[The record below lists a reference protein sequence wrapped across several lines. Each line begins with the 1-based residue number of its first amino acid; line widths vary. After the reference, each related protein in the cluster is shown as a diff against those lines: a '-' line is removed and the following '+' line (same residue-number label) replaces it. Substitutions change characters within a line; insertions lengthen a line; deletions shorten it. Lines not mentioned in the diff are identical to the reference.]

1 MALGKWFGKKKKD
14 EPTEP
19 AREGSDH
26 ESSALASKDGATND
40 GATKDGAA
48 AEPPAVEAKR
58 DTDEKP
64 KKRSM
69 FSALRQGLKKTT
81 QALKSALSFGRKLD
95 ADALEEIEATLI
107 QADFG
112 PVLAMELTE
121 ALADSYRD
129 KEFVEEEV
137 VPFLKERLRAK
148 LGEPQPICWAK
159 EGPTI
164 ILVTGVNGTG
174 KTTSIAKLANSFKR
188 QGKRVAVAA
197 ADTFRAAAVEQLRIW
212 SERIGVEMI
221 AGEQDGDPAAVVYD
235 ALDRAK
241 NADLDVLLIDT
252 AGRLHTQVNLMNQLD
267 KMRRVIQKR
276 YPDAPHEVLQ
286 VLDATT
292 GQNAIRQADEFK
304 KAVEVTGLVLT
315 KLDGTARGGV
325 VFPILD
331 AIGLPVKY
339 IGVGEGLEDLQP
351 FDPTAFVDALFG
363 DGEPS
368 EQ

>member
-1 MALGKWFGKKKKD
+1 MAIGKWFGRKKKSD
-14 EPTEP
+14 EPERSNEDESP
-19 AREGSDH
+19 DDAIADEARVAPPS
-26 ESSALASKDGATND
+26 
-40 GATKDGAA
+40 AA
-48 AEPPAVEAKR
+48 ADPTP
-58 DTDEKP
+58 EKP
-64 KKRSM
+64 KKRGM

-81 QALKSALSFGRKLD
+81 QALKSAFTFGRKLD

-112 PVLAMELTE
+112 PGLAMELTE
-121 ALADSYRD
+121 ALADSYKD
-129 KEFVEEEV
+129 KEFTEEEV
-137 VPFLKERLRAK
+137 IPFLKERLRQK
-148 LGEPQPICWAK
+148 LGAPQPIHWAS

-174 KTTSIAKLANSFKR
+174 KTTSIAKLANAFQR
-188 QGKRVAVAA
+188 DGKKVAVAA
-197 ADTFRAAAVEQLRIW
+197 GDTFRAAAVEQLRIW

-235 ALDRAK
+235 ALDRARD
-241 NADLDVLLIDT
+241 AELDVLIIDT

-276 YPDAPHEVLQ
+276 HPEAPHEVLQ

-292 GQNAIRQADEFK
+292 GQNAIRQAEEFK
-304 KAVEVTGLVLT
+304 KVVEVTGLVLT

-325 VFPILD
+325 IFPILD

-351 FDPTAFVDALFG
+351 FDPASFVDALFG
-363 DGEPS
+363 DDVES
-368 EQ
+368 S